1 MQANI
6 CINEEFTDPTRIT
19 AMSQIVTQKC
29 GFHENIMELLEKVLE
44 AQKTNIKDFGERL
57 EMQFSK
63 TLTAVTQEL
72 RKTVLL
78 KVNEIES
85 WRGDLQSKNEEV
97 NRKDLKIKILEERC
111 KILNGQNEW

>member
-1 MQANI
+1 
-6 CINEEFTDPTRIT
+6 
-19 AMSQIVTQKC
+19 
-29 GFHENIMELLEKVLE
+29 
-44 AQKTNIKDFGERL
+44 
-57 EMQFSK
+57 MQFSK

-85 WRGDLQSKNEEV
+85 WRADLQSKNEEI

-111 KILNGQNEW
+111 KILNGQNEWWNKSTTKLQKFLAESFIPF